1 MRTSANRNSTVS
13 EVRSRGRLGTMPAT
27 SACGKLRERQRS
39 ESGRSHGGCYRAT
52 ALAELAPCVVRR
64 DDLWPYGHDD
74 LRQHQSDG
82 AADAIDQGRSRA
94 HRHAGQPHR
103 RIRVCRLQRRR
114 EPADLASRRPDESP
128 ADHRDRPA
136 DDRRRQRAHR
146 PRERLL
152 AALCRAPV
160 LRDRRRRQRAGDL
173 LDPRGLLPAG
183 QASEGDR
190 LHEFRLHLGKR
201 HCAAAWGNPD
211 RRAGSDGQSDAAAH
225 RRRAALAARVPGDGN
240 SGPGARNPDADD
252 GLRAAAAR
260 PRTGRGCRSSCGAD
274 PRRARASLARAGG
287 LRADVPR
294 ARVQFARNGNAAVG
308 RAVLRTDLRLGSR
321 AVRHHPGLRVPA
333 HRTLRPGIRR
343 LARGALGARGTG
355 RREPARRTGGRAG
368 THALCDR
375 LRADAEPVSRARL
388 LRASTRS

>member
-1 MRTSANRNSTVS
+1 MNDSAVS
-13 EVRSRGRLGTMPAT
+13 PEDPI
-27 SACGKLRERQRS
+27 
-39 ESGRSHGGCYRAT
+39 GGCDRAT

-64 DDLWPYGHDD
+64 DDLRPYGHDD

-82 AADAIDQGRSRA
+82 AADAVDQGRSRA

-103 RIRVCRLQRRR
+103 RIRVCRLQRGR

-160 LRDRRRRQRAGDL
+160 LRDRRRGQRAGDL
-173 LDPRGLLPAG
+173 FDPRGLLPAG

-201 HCAAAWGNPD
+201 HCAAARGNPD
-211 RRAGSDGQSDAAAH
+211 RGAGADGRSDAAAH
-225 RRRAALAARVPGDGN
+225 RRRAALAARVPGDGD
-240 SGPGARNPDADD
+240 SGPGARDPDADD

-260 PRTGRGCRSSCGAD
+260 PRTGRGCRAH
-274 PRRARASLARAGG
+274 RAA
-287 LRADVPR
+287 PI
-294 ARVQFARNGNAAVG
+294 
-308 RAVLRTDLRLGSR
+308 RAVLAHLWRERAAFGPMFLGLACNSLAMGTLLWAAPFYERTYGWGPAQYGIIQGFVL
-321 AVRHHPGLRVPA
+321 PA

-355 RREPARRTGGRAG
+355 RREPARRPGRRDR
-368 THALCDR
+368 THAVCDR
-375 LRADAEPVSRARL
+375 VRADAEPVSRARL
-388 LRASTRS
+388 LRASTRC